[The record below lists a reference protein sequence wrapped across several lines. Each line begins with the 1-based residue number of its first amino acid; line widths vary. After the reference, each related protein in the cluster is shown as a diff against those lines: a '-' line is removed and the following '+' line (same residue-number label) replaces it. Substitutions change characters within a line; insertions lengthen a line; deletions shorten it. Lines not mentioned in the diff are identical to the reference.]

1 MPLRD
6 DDDEAV
12 GAERVGLERAGIDR
26 AGDDA
31 DIGDA
36 LGDQPDDLVG
46 EPLLEVDADLRMPGE
61 ERAQRLGQEF
71 EQRVGVRQHPDLAG
85 APARIGG
92 ELVAQPLDLGQD
104 RARVLEK
111 RAAGRGRRH
120 ALAAAGQERRAEQ
133 LLHVPDA
140 GRGGGEREMRP
151 LGAAGDRARLD
162 DLAEEAE
169 IGEVEVHG

>member
-1 MPLRD
+1 MPTSATPSAISPTISSESRSSRSTLTCGC
-6 DDDEAV
+6 A
-12 GAERVGLERAGIDR
+12 
-26 AGDDA
+26 
-31 DIGDA
+31 
-36 LGDQPDDLVG
+36 
-46 EPLLEVDADLRMPGE
+46 GE
-61 ERAQRLGQEF
+61 EGAQRLGQEF

-104 RARVLEK
+104 RAGVLEK
-111 RAAGRGRRH
+111 RASGRGRRH
-120 ALAAAGQERRAEQ
+120 ALAAAGQERRSER

-162 DLAEEAE
+162 DLAEETE